1 MLKHLA
7 RHLLIFNA
15 TLAIAGSPTEALP
28 LCEIV
33 SFGDSTML
41 QRPGT
46 FRPLAL
52 IPATWRAALASRSE
66 RFRAQ
71 HISELKREIAQLVPP
86 EAARKMAAIRQSSQL
101 GLVWD
106 LPVLKSAA
114 IAARAKQ
121 ESPNVNPIN
130 YAVDLGY
137 AQENAWINHLA
148 LVATKLE
155 ELLKL
160 QELSGTGIEEVR
172 ERQKTHLS
180 LAVLY
185 AFSYGFE
192 ESLKTGSRDARST
205 VGNQL
210 GNGFFETALQHFL
223 HVQQSMKA
231 DPATAPEHKLLVN
244 YMLGKH
250 ALNGVRIYSNVGFYD
265 RNLQPLAPLPQAF
278 KYLDLSRKILR
289 EVERH
294 LQFKVNAGQP
304 FSGWNEIFFETTN
317 FLIEV
322 HHWNARLRMDP
333 DLEIAGNQM
342 RFFEKKRL
350 LIDILLAAP
359 REWVQAHLALP
370 EENILSTLINDL
382 RWGYQFIHKN
392 ASIRDTFWNFEQ
404 HRHEISYDDFIYRL
418 IHEARFNELK
428 K

>member
-1 MLKHLA
+1 MLKYPA
-7 RHLLIFNA
+7 RYLLILNA
-15 TLAIAGSPTEALP
+15 SLAIAGSPTEAP
-28 LCEIV
+28 APCEIV
-33 SFGDSTML
+33 SFGDSA
-41 QRPGT
+41 RPQHLST

-52 IPATWRAALASRSE
+52 IPAKWRGALASRSA

-71 HISELKREIAQLVPP
+71 HIADLKQEIAQLVPP

-114 IAARAKQ
+114 NAARANQ
-121 ESPNVNPIN
+121 ESPDLNPIN

-137 AQENAWINHLA
+137 AQEGAWITHLE

-155 ELLKL
+155 ELIKL
-160 QELSGTGIEEVR
+160 QELSGAGIEEVR

-192 ESLKTGSRDARST
+192 ESLAIG
-205 VGNQL
+205 GNQL
-210 GNGFFETALQHFL
+210 GNGLFETALQHFL

-250 ALNGVRIYSNVGFYD
+250 ALNGIRIYSNVGHYD
-265 RNLQPLAPLPQAF
+265 RSLQPLAPLPQAF

-304 FSGWNEIFFETTN
+304 FSGWNEIFFETKN
-317 FLIEV
+317 FQIEV
-322 HHWNARLRMDP
+322 NHWNARLRMDP
-333 DLEIAGNQM
+333 DLEVAGNQM
-342 RFFEKKRL
+342 RFFEKRRL
-350 LIDILLAAP
+350 FIDILLAAP
-359 REWVQAHLALP
+359 REWVQAQLMSS

-382 RWGYQFIHKN
+382 RWGYQLIYKN
-392 ASIRDTFWNFEQ
+392 TSIRDTFWKLEQ
-404 HRHEISYDDFIYRL
+404 HRREISYDDFMHRL
-418 IHEARFNELK
+418 VHEARFNELK